1 METKKEFMLLF
12 RYEPNNNY
20 QPTEAELN
28 QMHQEWGA
36 FFGNLAGQGKLV
48 STHQLGFEGKQIA
61 ADKTATDGIYVS
73 NNLMVGGNVI
83 LTADSIDEATELAKL
98 CPIFNMGGTAEVRSI
113 QPM

>member
-12 RYEPNNNY
+12 RFEPNTDY

-36 FFGNLAGQGKLV
+36 FFGNVAGQGKLV
-48 STHQLGFEGKQIA
+48 GTHQLGFEGKQVA
-61 ADKTATDGIYVS
+61 ADKSTTDGIYVS
-73 NNLMVGGNVI
+73 NKLTLGGNMVVA
-83 LTADSIDEATELAKL
+83 ADSIDDATEIAKL
-98 CPIFNMGGTAEVRSI
+98 CPILNMGGTVEIRSI